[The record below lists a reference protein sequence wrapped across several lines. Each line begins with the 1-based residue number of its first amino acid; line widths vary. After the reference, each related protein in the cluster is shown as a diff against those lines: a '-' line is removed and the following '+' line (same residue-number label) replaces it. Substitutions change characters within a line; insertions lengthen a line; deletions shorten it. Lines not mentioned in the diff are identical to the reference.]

1 MLIDLR
7 MDEEEKIE
15 LLKKEI
21 IDKQRRGEDF
31 EPQYQA
37 MLKAR
42 KSRDIYSNEEKEL
55 IHKQFALV
63 QNFVKL
69 IDKNINDMEKDKEFL
84 KHAEDTI
91 RK

>member
-1 MLIDLR
+1 
-7 MDEEEKIE
+7 
-15 LLKKEI
+15 
-21 IDKQRRGEDF
+21 
-31 EPQYQA
+31 